1 MEKLFILFFLLLFI
15 AVVQRISNEKAKKRH
30 AVKNPDYQIFDLAP
44 PEVADPATAPA
55 VVAEQPKVLPV
66 IDPVPVRKLI
76 SLPDPLDYSSYEI
89 PTFMRKACF

>member
-15 AVVQRISNEKAKKRH
+15 AVLQHIAKEKEKKRH
-30 AVKNPDYQIFDLAP
+30 AVKNPDHQIFDLAP
-44 PEVADPATAPA
+44 PEVEQPSTAPA

-66 IDPVPVRKLI
+66 VEAVPVRKLI
-76 SLPDPLDYSSYEI
+76 SLPEPFDYSSYEI